1 LETYSEARPGLVK
14 QSSIA
19 LGFFDGVHPGHQVV
33 IGKAVEEAKRL
44 GVSAGVVTFKD
55 HPRTLTRGQSPLL
68 ITVIEQ
74 RLRLFEELGVD
85 FALVL
90 QFTEELCRL
99 SPREYVQSV
108 LVDAVGAR
116 SISVG
121 HNHHF
126 GRDREGD
133 ASLLQELGSKLNF
146 SVHACNM
153 IEVEGVEVSSSTIRE
168 LVRTGEMLRAT
179 KLLSRPFALYGTV
192 VEGDKRGAKLGFP
205 TANMSLYQFQ
215 IIPQRGVYVGTTR
228 LSTGQEVPC
237 VINVGLRPTF
247 KGADGEPQLE
257 LSVESHLLD
266 FEGNLYGS
274 EIEVSFLSYLRAEQK
289 FDGPDSLK
297 KQIETDVRNARRYL
311 SEYEAHRDSVKK
323 NEPEIEPEQKLLA

>member
-1 LETYSEARPGLVK
+1 METYYEALPGLVN
-14 QSSIA
+14 QSSVA

-33 IGKAVEEAKRL
+33 IGKAVEEARRL
-44 GVSAGVVTFKD
+44 GVPAGVVTFKD

-68 ITVIEQ
+68 LTVIEQ

-99 SPREYVQSV
+99 SPKEYVQSI
-108 LVDAVGAR
+108 LIDSVGAR

-133 ASLLQELGSKLNF
+133 ASLLQELGAKLDF

-153 IEVEGVEVSSSTIRE
+153 VEVEETEVSSSTIRE
-168 LVRTGEMLRAT
+168 LVKTGEMLRAT

-192 VEGDKRGAKLGFP
+192 VEGDKRGRKLGFP
-205 TANMSLYQFQ
+205 TANLSLYQFQ

-228 LSTGQEVPC
+228 LSTGTVVAC

-247 KGADGEPQLE
+247 KNNATEPQME
-257 LSVESHLLD
+257 LVVESHLLNFD
-266 FEGNLYGS
+266 GDLYGS
-274 EIEVSFLSYLRAEQK
+274 SIEVSFLSYLRAEQK
-289 FDGPDSLK
+289 FDGPDALK
-297 KQIETDVRNARRYL
+297 QQIETDIKNARRFL
-311 SEYEAHRDSVKK
+311 SECEDYQDSVK

>member
-1 LETYSEARPGLVK
+1 METYYEAQPGLVK
-14 QSSIA
+14 QSSVA

-33 IGKAVEEAKRL
+33 IGKAVEEARRL
-44 GVSAGVVTFKD
+44 GVPAGVVTFRD

-68 ITVIEQ
+68 LTVIEQ
-74 RLRLFEELGVD
+74 RLRLFSELGVD

-99 SPREYVQSV
+99 SPGEYVQSV
-108 LVDAVGAR
+108 LVDSLGAR

-133 ASLLQELGSKLNF
+133 ASLLQVLGEKLNF

-153 IEVEGVEVSSSTIRE
+153 VKVEGTEVSSSTIRE
-168 LVRTGEMLRAT
+168 FVKTGEMQRAA

-192 VEGDKRGAKLGFP
+192 VEGDKRGRKLGFP
-205 TANMSLYQFQ
+205 TANLSLYQFQ

-228 LSTGQEVPC
+228 LATGSIVPC

-247 KGADGEPQLE
+247 KNNAREPQME
-257 LSVESHLLD
+257 LVIESHLLD
-266 FEGNLYGS
+266 FDGDLYGMN
-274 EIEVSFLSYLRAEQK
+274 IEVSFLSYLRAEQK
-289 FDGPDSLK
+289 FDGPDALK
-297 KQIETDVRNARRYL
+297 KQIETDIKNARRFR
-311 SEYEAHRDSVKK
+311 SECDGVNDSVK